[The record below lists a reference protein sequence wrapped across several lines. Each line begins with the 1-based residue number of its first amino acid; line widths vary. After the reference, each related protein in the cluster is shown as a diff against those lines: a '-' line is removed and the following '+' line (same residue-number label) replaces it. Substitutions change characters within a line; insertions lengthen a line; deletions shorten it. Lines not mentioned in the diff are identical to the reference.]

1 MNLPA
6 ITEASVDGA
15 SVQTVNGRDV
25 HRFLEIRKDFSDW
38 IKVQIERARLREGR
52 DYVTEVSPQKGENPS
67 AQNCVVV
74 DQGVSRGGRPR
85 TDYHLTVDAAK
96 HIGMMSGTERGFEL
110 REYFLG
116 CERRAKEAQVA
127 PPSIPQTL
135 PEALRL
141 AADLAEANARSAERI
156 AVLEPQAA
164 ALTTL
169 AETEGT
175 FCIRDAAKALGEPEK
190 TLRAY
195 LSRHGWI
202 YRRAPTEPWVAR
214 AERLTAGLMRT
225 KVVPVETG
233 SGKLW
238 NRPQARITSRGLA
251 FLAVRLGKPVPPEA
265 QQPLPLALP
274 APARA

>member
-1 MNLPA
+1 MNLPT

-25 HRFLEIRKDFSDW
+25 HRFLEIRKDFTDW
-38 IKVQIERARLREGR
+38 IKVQIDRARLREGR
-52 DYVTEVSPQKGENPS
+52 DYVSEVSPQKGENPS
-67 AQNCVVV
+67 AQICTVV

-85 TDYHLTVDAAK
+85 TEYHLTVDAAK

-110 REYFLG
+110 REYFLA
-116 CERRAKEAQVA
+116 CERRAKAQVA
-127 PPSIPQTL
+127 PSVPQTL

-141 AADLAEANARSAERI
+141 AADLAEANARQTERI

-190 TLRAY
+190 ALRDY
-195 LSRHGWI
+195 LKRYGWI
-202 YRRAPTEPWVAR
+202 YRRAPNEPWVAR
-214 AERLTAGLMRT
+214 ADRLAAGMMRT
-225 KVVPVETG
+225 KVIPVETG
-233 SGKLW
+233 TGKTW

-265 QQPLPLALP
+265 QQPLPLALA

>member
-1 MNLPA
+1 MTGLPA
-6 ITEASVDGA
+6 LHAH
-15 SVQTVNGRDV
+15 NGRPM
-25 HRFLEIRKDFSDW
+25 
-38 IKVQIERARLREGR
+38 A
-52 DYVTEVSPQKGENPS
+52 
-67 AQNCVVV
+67 
-74 DQGVSRGGRPR
+74 VSRDVAGVFGRRHADVLRAYRNLECSEDFRQRNFAPFYIK
-85 TDYHLTVDAAK
+85 DLTGESLSYVLMTKDGFAFLALGFTGSTAA
-96 HIGMMSGTERGFEL
+96 RF
-110 REYFLG
+110 
-116 CERRAKEAQVA
+116 KEAYIDRFNA
-127 PPSIPQTL
+127 MEAELASRTAMAL
-135 PEALRL
+135 PGSFAEALQL
-141 AADLAEANARSAERI
+141 AADKQREVEAQAARI

-169 AETEGT
+169 ADTEGT

-190 TLRAY
+190 ALRAY

-202 YRRAPTEPWVAR
+202 YRRAPSEPWVAR

-233 SGKLW
+233 TGRPW

-265 QQPLPLALP
+265 QQSLPLALP

>member
-1 MNLPA
+1 MNALPTLTIHQGQPMA
-6 ITEASVDGA
+6 DSREIATAFRRQHKDVLKAFRNLSCSADFAQRNFAPFKINGLGGEILSHVLMTKNGFAFLVLGFTGAEAGA
-15 SVQTVNGRDV
+15 
-25 HRFLEIRKDFSDW
+25 FKEAY
-38 IKVQIERARLREGR
+38 IERFDAMERELARQ
-52 DYVTEVSPQKGENPS
+52 SMP
-67 AQNCVVV
+67 A
-74 DQGVSRGGRPR
+74 
-85 TDYHLTVDAAK
+85 
-96 HIGMMSGTERGFEL
+96 
-110 REYFLG
+110 
-116 CERRAKEAQVA
+116 
-127 PPSIPQTL
+127 L
-135 PEALRL
+135 PTTFAEALQL
-141 AADLAEANARSAERI
+141 AADKAREVEAQAERI

-190 TLRAY
+190 ALTAY
-195 LSRHGWI
+195 LFGNGWI
-202 YRRAPTEPWVAR
+202 YRRAPGEPVVAR
-214 AERLTAGLMRT
+214 SERLNAGLMRT

-233 SGKLW
+233 SGAAW

>member
-1 MNLPA
+1 MNLPTLTIHEGQPMA
-6 ITEASVDGA
+6 HS
-15 SVQTVNGRDV
+15 RDV
-25 HRFLEIRKDFSDW
+25 AGIFEKRHADLLRAYRGLECSADFRQRNFASFYNKDLTGESLSHVLMTKNGFAFLVLGFTGSKAAAFKEAY
-38 IKVQIERARLREGR
+38 IERFDAMERELARQ
-52 DYVTEVSPQKGENPS
+52 SMP
-67 AQNCVVV
+67 A
-74 DQGVSRGGRPR
+74 
-85 TDYHLTVDAAK
+85 
-96 HIGMMSGTERGFEL
+96 
-110 REYFLG
+110 
-116 CERRAKEAQVA
+116 
-127 PPSIPQTL
+127 IPTTFA
-135 PEALRL
+135 EALQL
-141 AADLAEANARSAERI
+141 AADKAREVEAQAERI
-156 AVLEPQAA
+156 AVLEPRAA

-190 TLRAY
+190 ALRAY

-214 AERLTAGLMRT
+214 AERLNAGLMRT

-233 SGKLW
+233 SGAAW

-265 QQPLPLALP
+265 QQSLPLALP

>member
-1 MNLPA
+1 MTGFPTVSDRP
-6 ITEASVDGA
+6 IGDGF
-15 SVQTVNGRDV
+15 VQTVDARELHDFLDV
-25 HRFLEIRKDFSDW
+25 KRDFSTW
-38 IKVQIERARLREGR
+38 IKDRLQTYGF
-52 DYVTEVSPQKGENPS
+52 
-67 AQNCVVV
+67 A
-74 DQGVSRGGRPR
+74 QGVDFVSFQTAPLIGGVGSRGLR
-85 TDYHLTVDAAK
+85 TDYALTLDTAKELSMVERTDKGKAA
-96 HIGMMSGTERGFEL
+96 R
-110 REYFLG
+110 RYFIE
-116 CERRAKEAQVA
+116 CERRAKASGPA
-127 PPSIPQTL
+127 LPQTL

-141 AADLAEANARSAERI
+141 AADLAEANARQAQQI

-190 TLRAY
+190 TLTAY
-195 LSRHGWI
+195 LFGNGWI
-202 YRRAPTEPWVAR
+202 YRRAPGEPVVAR
-214 AERLTAGLMRT
+214 AERLSAGLMRT

-233 SGKLW
+233 SGAAW

-265 QQPLPLALP
+265 QQSLSLALP